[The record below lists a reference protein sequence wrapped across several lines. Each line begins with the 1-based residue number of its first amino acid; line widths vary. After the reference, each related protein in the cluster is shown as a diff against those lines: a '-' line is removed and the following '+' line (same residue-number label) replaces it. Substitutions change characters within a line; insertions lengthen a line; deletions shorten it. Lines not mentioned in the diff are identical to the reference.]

1 MTVRYQ
7 AVGAKA
13 IFYRQLLE
21 YRKERTFIF
30 SKMTLLNLVI
40 GIVMAFAMRET
51 AQESGIPQIFLLGI
65 LAYMTLIFSGYL
77 GKWETEIKTPIFI

>member
-30 SKMTLLNLVI
+30 LENDT
-40 GIVMAFAMRET
+40 F
-51 AQESGIPQIFLLGI
+51 
-65 LAYMTLIFSGYL
+65 
-77 GKWETEIKTPIFI
+77 

>member
-1 MTVRYQ
+1 MIKRKKNGEMVMGLEEKKKKFRHMTVRYQ

-30 SKMTLLNLVI
+30 SK
-40 GIVMAFAMRET
+40 
-51 AQESGIPQIFLLGI
+51 
-65 LAYMTLIFSGYL
+65 
-77 GKWETEIKTPIFI
+77 